1 MSGAS
6 LISAGEAYLEIG
18 EFASTAD
25 DVLVQAAAI
34 ADGLGT
40 AQSSTTA
47 NLVRLQLQF
56 RSEASTSI
64 DHVMREAQAGIEDLK
79 DFDDPNALARA
90 WRLMSLVYG
99 VSGRYEA
106 CGDANEKAI
115 EHARRAGDRVME
127 KRLYATA
134 SLVLVLGP
142 TPALKG
148 IAGCESLIEIGESDR
163 RGQAVTFGGLGAPP
177 RDGGDFERA

>member
-1 MSGAS
+1 M
-6 LISAGEAYLEIG
+6 
-18 EFASTAD
+18 
-25 DVLVQAAAI
+25 LVQAAAI
-34 ADGLGT
+34 ADGLGDRPVP
-40 AQSSTTA
+40 TTA

-115 EHARRAGDRVME
+115 DCDAPRDRVME

-142 TPALKG
+142 TPALEKG